1 MTHIP
6 QPTLESTVGELV
18 AQQPA
23 RSRVFEKLGID
34 FCCGG
39 KKSLGEACQSQGL
52 DARTVLSMLLAA
64 ETGSEIEQ
72 RDWSSASLTE
82 LADHIEQTHHAY
94 IAQELPRLQAMV
106 RKVAAVHGE
115 RHPWLLELDG
125 VFAAFRGEL
134 ESHALKEEQVLFP
147 MIRRLENDNADE
159 SGPAGH
165 DIASVIEVMEHEHDD
180 AGGALARM
188 RELSD
193 DFTPPQNAC
202 GTFRAMLDALHGLE
216 KDMHTHVHKEN
227 SILFPAA
234 MRLAK
239 RSVA

>member
-39 KKSLGEACQSQGL
+39 RKSLGEACEGQGL
-52 DARTVLSMLLAA
+52 DGRTVLSMLLAA
-64 ETGSEIEQ
+64 ETGGEVEE
-72 RDWSSASLTE
+72 RDWSIASPTE

-94 IAQELPRLQAMV
+94 LAEELPRLQAMV

-115 RHPWLLELDG
+115 RYPWMLELDG

-134 ESHALKEEQVLFP
+134 ESHAVKEEQVLFP
-147 MIRRLENDNADE
+147 MIRRLEDNTADK
-159 SGPAGH
+159 SSPAGH
-165 DIASVIEVMEHEHDD
+165 DVASVVEVMEHEHDD

-193 DFTPPQNAC
+193 GFTPPQDAC
-202 GTFRAMLDALHGLE
+202 GTFRAMLDALRELE
-216 KDMHTHVHKEN
+216 ADMHRHVHKEN

-234 MRLAK
+234 LRLAE
-239 RSVA
+239 